1 MAVAELILQGRSLL
15 KLWREQVSEQELSAT
30 NLVKQL
36 EGFLDAN
43 PYPKSKDAH
52 KAKNNA
58 QELLGFILETFE
70 VDALIKGEN
79 KFYETS
85 CVCCNGEHWG

>member
-1 MAVAELILQGRSLL
+1 M
-15 KLWREQVSEQELSAT
+15 SEQELSAT

-52 KAKNNA
+52 KAENNA
-58 QELLGFILETFE
+58 QELMDFILDTFE
-70 VDALIKGEN
+70 VDALIAGEN
-79 KFYETS
+79 
-85 CVCCNGEHWG
+85 N